1 MVGLRLVRLDR
12 YTAEVSVLRH
22 VVLRH
27 RLAPGQSRYTGLPVE
42 TLPRADADPARVPFA
57 VVRTGVDLTDPD
69 TAHDAC
75 AGFGIID
82 RVGHLRDL
90 VDAPERAVLLRAFYV
105 TPGHQGLGVGRAACS
120 APLLDLLVAGVDP
133 GAADIV
139 LCVDEGNEVGLR
151 TYRSAGFTPT
161 GRRYVDGPNGPQ
173 TVMSR
178 PVRTGAHVPTRSDAR
193 VRPGTGTDVPPNT
206 VTPDPPRPRPERT
219 EKSQ

>member
-12 YTAEVSVLRH
+12 YTAEVSVLRQ

-42 TLPRADADPARVPFA
+42 TLPRADVDPARVPFA
-57 VVRTGVDLTDPD
+57 VVRTGVDLTDPE
-69 TAHDAC
+69 TARDAC

-82 RVGHLRDL
+82 RVGHLSDL

-105 TPGHQGLGVGRAACS
+105 TPEYQGLGVGRTACS
-120 APLLDLLVAGVDP
+120 APLLDLLVAGVAP
-133 GAADIV
+133 RATDIV
-139 LCVDEGNEVGLR
+139 LCVNEGNEVGLR
-151 TYRSAGFTPT
+151 TYRSAGFTST

-173 TVMSR
+173 FVMSR
-178 PVRTGAHVPTRSDAR
+178 PVRTGAHVPERSEA
-193 VRPGTGTDVPPNT
+193 GVPPHT
-206 VTPDPPRPRPERT
+206 VTPVPPRPRPERT